1 MTQKTYSTMWTPD
14 NQLNPP
20 EYPTTYASFTVTR
33 VYTFTDVELEGVD
46 NEEDLM
52 NRINEIARTERG
64 DFEEQIVE
72 VDEVTPR
79 PEH

>member
-1 MTQKTYSTMWTPD
+1 MWTPD
-14 NQLNPP
+14 QPLNPP

-46 NEEDLM
+46 NHEDLM
-52 NRINEIARTERG
+52 NRINDIAKTETG
-64 DFEEQIVE
+64 TFEEQIVE
-72 VDEVTPR
+72 LEEVVPM